1 MSDASRAS
9 HASLPRPRLVATQL
23 GPIEICDVGA
33 GRPLLTIHGGMGGW
47 DQGLILAQCLF
58 GRAPAFRLINVSRPG
73 YLGTP
78 QNARRAPAD
87 QADLLAALLDA
98 LGLERALVAAVS
110 AGGPSAISFA
120 ARHADRC
127 AGLILISACSG
138 HLEIPAGAARR
149 LPFIR
154 LAARLRPLGEL
165 VSLAARLNPGPAA
178 RRSILDPDVQRRT
191 LRHPEAG
198 PLLIALQ
205 NSVASRLSERLS
217 ATLNDV
223 TQFQAMA
230 PLPFAAVRA
239 PLLAVH
245 GTGDRVVPLAHLE
258 RIAKARPDARLLKI
272 ANGEHVCLCTHL
284 DAVRSAAA
292 DFVAALSWR

>member
-1 MSDASRAS
+1 M
-9 HASLPRPRLVATQL
+9 
-23 GPIEICDVGA
+23 GA
-33 GRPLLTIHGGMGGW
+33 GPPLLTLHGGMGGW

-58 GRAPAFRLINVSRPG
+58 GRTPAFRLINVSRPG

-78 QNARRAPAD
+78 MNARRTPAD

-98 LGLERALVAAVS
+98 LGLERVLVAAVS
-110 AGGPSAISFA
+110 AGGPSALSFA
-120 ARHADRC
+120 ARHPDRC
-127 AGLILISACSG
+127 AGLILISACTG
-138 HLEIPAGAARR
+138 HLDIPPGAVRR

-154 LAARLRPLGEL
+154 LAARLRPLGAL
-165 VSLAARLNPGPAA
+165 VSLAARLNPSPAA
-178 RRSILDPDVQRRT
+178 RRSILDADVLRRT

-223 TQFQAMA
+223 VQFQAME
-230 PLPFAAVRA
+230 PLPLAAVRV

-245 GTGDRVVPLAHLE
+245 GTADRVVPLAHLE
-258 RIAKARPDARLLKI
+258 RLAKARPDAHMLRI
-272 ANGEHVCLCTHL
+272 AGGEHVCLCTHL
-284 DAVRSAAA
+284 DAVRGAAA
-292 DFVAALSWR
+292 DFAASLSWR

>member
-1 MSDASRAS
+1 MRNASRPAAPS
-9 HASLPRPRLVATQL
+9 SPRPRLVSTAL
-23 GPIEICDVGA
+23 GPIEICDTGA
-33 GRPLLTIHGGMGGW
+33 GPALLTLHGGMGGW
-47 DQGLILAQCLF
+47 DQGLILAHCLF

-78 QNARRAPAD
+78 MNARRTPAD
-87 QADLLAALLDA
+87 QADLLAALLDS
-98 LGLERALVAAVS
+98 LGLERVLVAAVS

-138 HLEIPAGAARR
+138 HLDIPPGAARR
-149 LPFIR
+149 LPFIG
-154 LAARLRPLGEL
+154 LAARLRPLGAL

-178 RRSILDPDVQRRT
+178 RRSILDEEVLRRT

-198 PLLIALQ
+198 ALLIALQ
-205 NSVASRLSERLS
+205 NSVASRLSERLP

-223 TQFQAMA
+223 AQFQAMA
-230 PLPFAAVRA
+230 PLPISAVRA
-239 PLLAVH
+239 PLLAFH

-258 RIAKARPDARLLKI
+258 RIAKARPDARILKI
-272 ANGEHVCLCTHL
+272 AAGEHVCLCTHL

-292 DFVAALSWR
+292 DFVGALSWS